1 MIYSDYTQ
9 ERHNRKEPTS
19 YCAIVFSQYNA
30 GLHTDVHCCQTKGK
44 HIVSVVTQQP
54 LQIPEAWRHLP
65 LERVRGVILLI
76 GAPSTGK
83 STLARYLYGRL
94 AAQGRRVAYLDGDPG
109 QSMLGPPTT
118 LTLAVAAETSAGRAA
133 APAHA
138 SFPPTGPSWRRF
150 LGATSP
156 RAHMLPFLVAAARLV
171 QAGYSAGAEVII
183 YDTCGFVDPLF
194 GGLHLKL
201 AEIDLL
207 RPALVIGLAHGE
219 ELDPLLAPLS
229 HSRRTRVEK
238 LQPAVS
244 VQPRSAAERQAH
256 RAARFADYFST
267 ARVQTI
273 DWRRRAVLPSPEFPA
288 QRLLALEDDR
298 GFALG
303 LGIVLGADMASRR
316 VSLLTP
322 LAAFDQVDTLN
333 LGDVLLDMQ
342 TFRDRRMIQPER

>member
-30 GLHTDVHCCQTKGK
+30 GLHTCVHCCPTKGNR
-44 HIVSVVTQQP
+44 IVSVVTQQP
-54 LQIPEAWRHLP
+54 FQIPEAWAHLP
-65 LERVRGVILLI
+65 VEHMHGVILLM
-76 GAPSTGK
+76 GAPNTGK
-83 STLARYLYGRL
+83 STLARYLFDRL

-118 LTLAVAAETSAGRAA
+118 LTLALAAETPANHAS
-133 APAHA
+133 APARV
-138 SFPPTGPSWRRF
+138 SFPPTGPTWRRF

-171 QAGYSAGAEVII
+171 QAGHSVGAEVII

-194 GGLHLKL
+194 GGLYLKL
-201 AEIDLL
+201 AKIDLL

-219 ELDPLLAPLS
+219 ELDPLLVPLRY
-229 HSRRTRVEK
+229 SRRTRVEK

-244 VQPRSAAERQAH
+244 VQPRTAAERQAH
-256 RAARFADYFST
+256 RAARFADYFGT

-298 GFALG
+298 GFTLG
-303 LGIVLGADMASRR
+303 LGIVVGADMASRR

-322 LAAFDQVDTLN
+322 LAAFDHVDTLN
-333 LGDVLLDMQ
+333 LGHVLLDMQ
-342 TFRDRRMIQPER
+342 TFRDQRMIQQR